1 MTVKRWL
8 SARLHVFVILL
19 SRFCDWLATDPAYVF
34 DEEFFAVRR
43 RKQRNSRHA
52 VEQVTWND
60 DGTMT
65 LVIRGHVE
73 PVRNGDFVVYVK
85 T

>member
-1 MTVKRWL
+1 LKRIEGGADYETMADAYEYAFDLVDDALNAALKIL
-8 SARLHVFVILL
+8 S
-19 SRFCDWLATDPAYVF
+19 ST
-34 DEEFFAVRR
+34 
-43 RKQRNSRHA
+43 NA

>member
-8 SARLHVFVILL
+8 SARLHGFVILL
-19 SRFCDWLATDPAYVF
+19 SRVC
-34 DEEFFAVRR
+34 VRV
-43 RKQRNSRHA
+43 SRHA